1 MFLQYL
7 SNLLLT
13 LTAASAAHPT
23 VDLGYAAYEG
33 AYDRASNSTSFLG
46 VRYAAPPIGEL
57 RWRPPQ
63 PPLQQL
69 EVKQATVPPLACVQG
84 TVGLAPEAP
93 IFMRG
98 EKTAE
103 NATLLE

>member
-1 MFLQYL
+1 MLFQIL

-13 LTAASAAHPT
+13 LTAASAAHPR
-23 VDLGYAAYEG
+23 VHLGYATYEG
-33 AYDRASNSTSFLG
+33 TYDKASDSTSFLG

-93 IFMRG
+93 IFMRR

>member
-46 VRYAAPPIGEL
+46 VRYAAPPTGAL

-63 PPLQQL
+63 PPVPQL
-69 EVKQATVPPLACVQG
+69 EVQQATVPPPACVQG
-84 TVGLAPEAP
+84 TMGMASEAP

-98 EKTAE
+98 ERSAE